1 MKRAPLTAALALSA
15 AAIASLAG
23 SVQAAHAG
31 YSAVEQCT
39 AVNGTITYTPGL
51 KKAAK
56 PVTAVVSATI
66 AGCSGINGA
75 QAGSGTFNATLS
87 APAASKT
94 TNLETGTYVIN
105 WPAASGLNPTVG
117 HMTLAGQPGNQFA
130 ITGQDQSGA
139 FASAV
144 MNSGWLVTNQVLGSG
159 RQHPILSQSFVNTLP
174 LKILV
179 NFG

>member
-1 MKRAPLTAALALSA
+1 MSRTPITAALALSA
-15 AAIASLAG
+15 AALASLAG

-39 AVNGTITYTPGL
+39 AVSGTITYTPGL

-56 PVTAVVSATI
+56 PVSAIVNATI
-66 AGCSGINGA
+66 SGCSGLNGA
-75 QAGSGTFNATLS
+75 QAGDGSFTATLA

-94 TNLETGTYVIN
+94 ANTETGSYVIN

-117 HMTLAGQPGNQFA
+117 HMTLAGQPANQFA

-139 FASAV
+139 FTGAL
-144 MNSGWLVTNQVLGSG
+144 MNSGWLVTYQTLGAG